1 MVFSPAKLTELAW
14 HHYFEVIMIYKINEI
29 RKKLNLSPT
38 RTVVGSFALM
48 ILIGT
53 ILLSLPFS
61 TRTGESAGFVN
72 ALFTATSSVCV
83 TGLVVVDTGSFWS
96 PAGQA
101 IIMILIQIG
110 GLGIMTFST
119 LLALLVGRRITLK
132 ERMLLQESFNQFE
145 LEGMVRLTK
154 RIIIATFV
162 FEFLG
167 AIFYAT
173 VFIPQFGWIKG
184 AFMGVFHS
192 IASFCNAGFDI
203 MGQYTGPFS
212 SFTSYVNNPII
223 NINTM
228 LLIVTGGLGFSV
240 WIDIYEA
247 IRKRS
252 FSALSLHSK
261 LVLTM
266 TGGLILFGAVFI
278 FFMEINNPATIKD
291 LPLHGKILASFY
303 HSVTPRTAG
312 SNTLDMMS
320 LTMPA
325 SFLTIILMFIG
336 GSSGSTAGGIKTGTL
351 GILIFTILSI
361 IKGRED
367 TEIYK
372 KRIPKYL
379 VYRALAV
386 ALISFTIVVA
396 ATMVLSI
403 AEAPYNQTNFQT
415 LLFEATSAFGTVGLT
430 MNYTPHLTL
439 AGRMIIILCMFA
451 GRVGPLSLILA
462 LSRNANRNKSPIK
475 YPEDRIIVG

>member
-1 MVFSPAKLTELAW
+1 M
-14 HHYFEVIMIYKINEI
+14 IIIYKINEI

-38 RTVVGSFALM
+38 RTVVGSFALI
-48 ILIGT
+48 ILMGT
-53 ILLSLPFS
+53 ILLSMPFS

-72 ALFTATSSVCV
+72 ALFTATSAVCV
-83 TGLVVVDTGSFWS
+83 TGLVVVDTGTFWS
-96 PAGQA
+96 PIGQT
-101 IIMILIQIG
+101 IIMFLIQIG

-132 ERMLLQESFNQFE
+132 ERLLLQESFNQFE

-167 AIFYAT
+167 AIFYAA
-173 VFIPQFGWIKG
+173 VFIPQFGLIKG
-184 AFMGVFHS
+184 AFMGIFHS

-228 LLIVTGGLGFSV
+228 LLIVIGGLGFSV
-240 WIDIYEA
+240 WIDIYDA
-247 IRKRS
+247 VKKRNLS
-252 FSALSLHSK
+252 LLSLHSK
-261 LVLTM
+261 VVLTM
-266 TGGLILFGAVFI
+266 TGGLILFGALFI
-278 FFMEINNPATIKD
+278 FLMEINNPATIKN

-303 HSVTPRTAG
+303 HSITPRTAG
-312 SNTLDMMS
+312 SNTLDMTA
-320 LTMPA
+320 LTLPTN
-325 SFLTIILMFIG
+325 FLTIILMFIG
-336 GSSGSTAGGIKTGTL
+336 GSSGSTAGGIKTGTV
-351 GILIFTILSI
+351 GILIFTIVSI
-361 IKGRED
+361 VKGRED
-367 TEIYK
+367 TEVYNR
-372 KRIPKYL
+372 RIPKHL

-386 ALISFTIVVA
+386 ALIAFIIVVA

-403 AEAPYNQTNFQT
+403 AEVPYNKTNFQT

-439 AGRMIIILCMFA
+439 AGRIIIIICMFS
-451 GRVGPLSLILA
+451 GRVGPLSLVLS